1 MNSDISLII
10 ISSALTAIIGP
21 LIVHF
26 VQLKTTRK
34 KHDPIPECLAND
46 SLVIN
51 KMEEIKEEFSADR
64 VWIEQFHNGGHFYPT
79 GKSIQKFSMIY
90 EVVSNDT
97 FSIQAN
103 FQNIPISLFSKSMNQ
118 LLENDSII
126 IPDFKDDSIPTY
138 GLKYTADEM
147 DCKSSCLVALKSIDG
162 KFIGVLG
169 MDFTKRKKVLT
180 PEDISYLFQE
190 SALICGVL
198 MNHLNS

>member
-34 KHDPIPECLAND
+34 KHDPITECLAND

-64 VWIEQFHNGGHFYPT
+64 VWVEQFHNGGHFYPT

-138 GLKYTADEM
+138 GLKYTAYEM

>member
-34 KHDPIPECLAND
+34 KHDPITECLDND

-64 VWIEQFHNGGHFYPT
+64 VWVEQFHNGGHFYPT

-138 GLKYTADEM
+138 GLKYTAYEM